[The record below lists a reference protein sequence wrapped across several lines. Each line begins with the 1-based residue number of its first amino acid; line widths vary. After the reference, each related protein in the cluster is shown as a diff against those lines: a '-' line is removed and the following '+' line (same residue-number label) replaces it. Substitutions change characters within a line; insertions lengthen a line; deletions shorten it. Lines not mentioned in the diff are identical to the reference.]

1 MEKTKELVIGGKSR
15 SKEEGKLTSGGS
27 SWRQNLKRENNNNNN
42 NNNNRLTLKKLQ
54 PTDHKMTPDSPTCAI
69 DAADE
74 LIMKGKI
81 ELDKAENDEG
91 EEKKARK
98 GCSKLNSDTLDGH
111 SVKTPLYSSLVG
123 RSAETALTPPPLRR
137 NFLLRPRE
145 SLKASFLRRRE
156 SLKSSSRAT
165 KDQLSFAKVA
175 PSLSQPPTQ
184 APAAPDLTPAPTL
197 TAYTPASANV
207 IAPVSAGAVSAAFA
221 PPLAG

>member
-1 MEKTKELVIGGKSR
+1 MEKTKELVIGEKSR

-27 SWRQNLKRENNNNNN
+27 TWRQNLKRENN
-42 NNNNRLTLKKLQ
+42 RLTLKKLQ
-54 PTDHKMTPDSPTCAI
+54 APDHKMTPDSPPCAI

-145 SLKASFLRRRE
+145 ALKASFLLRRE

-165 KDQLSFAKVA
+165 KDKLSFAKVA
-175 PSLSQPPTQ
+175 PSLSQAPTQ
-184 APAAPDLTPAPTL
+184 ASAAPELTPAPTL
-197 TAYTPASANV
+197 TAYTPASASV
-207 IAPVSAGAVSAAFA
+207 LASARAVSAAFA